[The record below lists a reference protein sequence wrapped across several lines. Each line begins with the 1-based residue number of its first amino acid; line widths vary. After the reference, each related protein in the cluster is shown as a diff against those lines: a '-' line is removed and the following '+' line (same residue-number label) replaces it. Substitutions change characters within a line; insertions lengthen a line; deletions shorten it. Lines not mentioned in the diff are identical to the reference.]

1 VPKKTIA
8 VHTATGCRSC
18 ELALLDIHYQVQ
30 RLNRVADI
38 VYWPYL
44 LGSPH
49 DDLAR
54 IEAIDVCFFAG
65 AVRTADERRMAEQLR
80 AKSRVM
86 VALGACAGFG
96 GMPGLANLVKET
108 GPLPATSADPFADTT
123 AELPAVEP
131 QISGLT
137 QVVTVDYVV
146 PGCPPTQNLV
156 WSALQG
162 VLGEGGAQ
170 AHLSYAAG
178 RLPKK
183 IAQAMASGVLP
194 PRGTVFAGEKAVCA
208 SCSRVKEQKRFESVK
223 RPYQAYESTGRCLLE
238 QGLVCS
244 GIATREGC
252 GGLCTGVGIPCRG
265 CFGKPEAVYDPGAKM
280 VAAIS
285 STFEAEK
292 PQKIDAVVDQFLDLA
307 GTFYR
312 YTLPTQCALLNLKEK
327 G

>member
-1 VPKKTIA
+1 M
-8 VHTATGCRSC
+8 
-18 ELALLDIHYQVQ
+18 Q

-54 IEAIDVCFFAG
+54 IEAIDVRFFAG

-108 GPLPATSADPFADTT
+108 GPLPSADPSADTT

-131 QISGLT
+131 QVSGLT

-146 PGCPPTQNLV
+146 PGCPPTQSLV

-170 AHLSYAAG
+170 AHLAYAAG

-183 IAQAMASGVLP
+183 IAQAMASGVQP

-238 QGLVCS
+238 QGLASAPGSPPAKAAAACARGWGS
-244 GIATREGC
+244 PAAAASASPRPCTTPAPKWSPPSAPPSRPKSPRKSTPSSTSFWTWPGPFTATR
-252 GGLCTGVGIPCRG
+252 CRRSVR
-265 CFGKPEAVYDPGAKM
+265 C
-280 VAAIS
+280 
-285 STFEAEK
+285 
-292 PQKIDAVVDQFLDLA
+292 
-307 GTFYR
+307 
-312 YTLPTQCALLNLKEK
+312 
-327 G
+327 